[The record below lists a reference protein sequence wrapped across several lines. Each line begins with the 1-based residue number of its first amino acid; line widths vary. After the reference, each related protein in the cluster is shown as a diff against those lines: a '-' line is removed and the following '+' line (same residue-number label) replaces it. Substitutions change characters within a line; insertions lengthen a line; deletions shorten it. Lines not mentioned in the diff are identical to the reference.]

1 LAEQFAEVFDGLS
14 SGSIDL
20 SQLTLGLYRDSA
32 LVARLFDE
40 FSLDVRQTVKMA
52 IASAKKQHRK
62 IGICGQPPTDYSEFA
77 QFLVREGN
85 ELVHPCQSRNFR
97 QLIFG

>member
-1 LAEQFAEVFDGLS
+1 MAEQFAELFDGFS

-32 LVARLFDE
+32 LAARLFDE
-40 FSLDVRQTVKMA
+40 RSLDVKQTVKMA

-62 IGICGQPPTDYSEFA
+62 MGICGQVPSDYPEFA
-77 QFLVREGN
+77 QFLV
-85 ELVHPCQSRNFR
+85 
-97 QLIFG
+97 

>member
-1 LAEQFAEVFDGLS
+1 MAEEFAEVFDGFS

-20 SQLTLGLYRDSA
+20 TQLALGLHRDSA

-40 FSLDVRQTVKMA
+40 RSPDVKQTVKMA

-77 QFLVREGN
+77 QFLVREGID
-85 ELVHPCQSRNFR
+85 LMS
-97 QLIFG
+97 